1 MQWLQKKIK
10 YDLLDMIMMYNYVF
24 YLPCQPDVSLQSANQ
39 FTDTTRVEMKGW

>member
-10 YDLLDMIMMYNYVF
+10 YDLLEMIVVYNYVF
-24 YLPCQPDVSLQSANQ
+24 YLPCQPDVPLQSANQ